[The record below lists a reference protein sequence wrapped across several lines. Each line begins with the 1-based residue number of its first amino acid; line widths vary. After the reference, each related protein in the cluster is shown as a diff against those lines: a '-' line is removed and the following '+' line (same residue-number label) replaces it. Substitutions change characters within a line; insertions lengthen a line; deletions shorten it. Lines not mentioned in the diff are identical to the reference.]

1 MLHSTL
7 FVLLLIFFYVVYI
20 YVALIGF
27 TTFYC
32 CKSWLVRFVCVLLVV
47 KTIVCSKEKVTCM
60 PHMMR
65 KETATYFLSILN
77 FHFHSFFFFLSSVA
91 PRKTPHASHLHHTF
105 EGQDLLK
112 GVGKGCSASCSRK
125 GGKSHLLT
133 DTSNIVIIVLLCI

>member
-47 KTIVCSKEKVTCM
+47 KTIVCSKEKVTCN
-60 PHMMR
+60 
-65 KETATYFLSILN
+65 ATHDEERNSCL
-77 FHFHSFFFFLSSVA
+77 FFVH
-91 PRKTPHASHLHHTF
+91 P
-105 EGQDLLK
+105 
-112 GVGKGCSASCSRK
+112 
-125 GGKSHLLT
+125 
-133 DTSNIVIIVLLCI
+133 